1 MSQKKKRFFY
11 MHRNIIF
18 VDMYSCN
25 IFKKYE
31 KTSSTLSKK
40 DLRLAAI
47 SYINR

>member
-1 MSQKKKRFFY
+1 

-25 IFKKYE
+25 IFKKYGIQS
-31 KTSSTLSKK
+31 TSLLKK